1 MSSTYYITQPA
12 AVLRFTGEDHFDFLQ
27 GQGTA
32 DLRGQA
38 GSCHYSLWLDFKGR
52 ILADS
57 FLLREN
63 EEAILL
69 VSYGS
74 TSEQLVA
81 KFERHIIADDVEIE
95 DLTGKFQLLSFP
107 DASSAGPFITEHG
120 LAVPGEGQFTV
131 DEGARYCFHGRR
143 LGRETI
149 DLLVPADETVA
160 DPASSMSRE
169 AADSLRIQ
177 DAIPLIPEDCEIA
190 SANPLELNIMS
201 ALSFDK
207 GCYLGQEVVAR
218 VHRLGRTTRRLVR
231 IETAEEATQP
241 LPDELVLEDEQ
252 TVNLSS
258 ISELNGRQVGFA
270 MLKRK
275 VEDGPVTVGCQPLL
289 IQSVGES

>member
-57 FLLREN
+57 FLLRESD
-63 EEAILL
+63 EAILL

-74 TSEQLVA
+74 ASEQLLA

-95 DLTGKFQLLSFP
+95 DLTGQFQLLSFP
-107 DASSAGPFITEHG
+107 DASTAGPFLSEHS
-120 LAVPGEGQFTV
+120 LAVPAEGQFAM
-131 DEGARYCFHGRR
+131 DGSARYCFHGRR

-149 DLLVPADETVA
+149 DLLVPGLETV
-160 DPASSMSRE
+160 DLASSMSDE
-169 AADSLRIQ
+169 AADSLRMR
-177 DAIPLIPEDCEIA
+177 DAIPLIPEDCEVA

-231 IETAEEATQP
+231 IETAEEGTEP
-241 LPDELVLEDEQ
+241 LPTKLILEDDQ
-252 TVNLSS
+252 TVTLSS

-270 MLKRK
+270 MVKRK
-275 VEDGPVTVGCQPLL
+275 VEDGPVTAGGQPLL